1 MSSSSRTSWVEFLFG
16 RATLRVRGV
25 LEIFS
30 RLIFLG
36 LASWLFHLGQYNALA
51 RPKEKLTLAALAR
64 LAISRSS
71 SMLSVST
78 SRSSS
83 GGGVGV
89 RGMRSMDL
97 SVSAI
102 CQLTAL
108 LCTACWMYQESGSG
122 TPLWRVVRE
131 FLVLGTS
138 ASMSLRE
145 WLQHL

>member
-1 MSSSSRTSWVEFLFG
+1 
-16 RATLRVRGV
+16 
-25 LEIFS
+25 
-30 RLIFLG
+30 
-36 LASWLFHLGQYNALA
+36 
-51 RPKEKLTLAALAR
+51 
-64 LAISRSS
+64 
-71 SMLSVST
+71 
-78 SRSSS
+78 
-83 GGGVGV
+83 VGV